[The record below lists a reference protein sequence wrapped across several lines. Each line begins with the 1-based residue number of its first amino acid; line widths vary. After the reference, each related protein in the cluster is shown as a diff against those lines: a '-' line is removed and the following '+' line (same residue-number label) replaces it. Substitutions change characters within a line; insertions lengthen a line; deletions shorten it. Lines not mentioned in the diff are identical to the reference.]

1 MEENMEF
8 ENQNAVEEMTSQNDS
23 HNFSANKKEDETSL
37 NAENTD
43 ISTENTDNNTFDNVD
58 VNADVFAE
66 KTAEKSIEKANDL
79 DNSLDSSNDLE
90 NKDNEE
96 NKNNID
102 NKDNLNSE
110 NNLESKETKPV
121 KMIEVSKND
130 LNKFENSES
139 YRVHLE
145 NFEGP
150 LDLLLYLI
158 KDSKVEI
165 QDVKLA
171 DITEQYLE
179 YMQELDR
186 LDMEKAAE
194 FIEIAATLLEIKSKS
209 LIPTEREEVQDE
221 EDPEQ
226 LLMMRLKEYKLIKEE
241 SEKLKQLENVN
252 RLYKAPD
259 ESCNDYRIV
268 IKQMKLDN
276 LINAFSKLL
285 ARVQT
290 EVINEE
296 ERTIERDRWTVEDKI
311 FEVKTMLRDVDELR
325 FTEMIADDYTRG
337 EIITLFSALLEL
349 LKRQIIEVDQKERF
363 GEIIITKGESYDG

>member
-1 MEENMEF
+1 MEN
-8 ENQNAVEEMTSQNDS
+8 NNIIDIVNNDLKPNS
-23 HNFSANKKEDETSL
+23 NDVLVNFSNQTQTITS
-37 NAENTD
+37 
-43 ISTENTDNNTFDNVD
+43 
-58 VNADVFAE
+58 
-66 KTAEKSIEKANDL
+66 
-79 DNSLDSSNDLE
+79 DNSQ
-90 NKDNEE
+90 
-96 NKNNID
+96 
-102 NKDNLNSE
+102 LNSE
-110 NNLESKETKPV
+110 NSAYEKKDSYENPKEEKRI
-121 KMIEVSKND
+121 KMIEISKND

-145 NFEGP
+145 NFDGP

-171 DITEQYLE
+171 NITEQYLE
-179 YMQELDR
+179 YMKELDR

-209 LIPTEREEVQDE
+209 LIPTEREDVAVE

-226 LLMMRLKEYKLIKEE
+226 LLMIRLKEYKMIKEQ
-241 SEKLKQLENVN
+241 SEKLKLLENVN

-276 LINAFSKLL
+276 LISAFSKLL
-285 ARVQT
+285 AKVKT

-311 FEVKTMLRDVDELR
+311 FEVKTMLRDVDSLK
-325 FTEMIADDYTRG
+325 FTEMVGEDFTRG
-337 EIITLFSALLEL
+337 EIITLFSAILEL
-349 LKRQIIEVDQKERF
+349 LKRQIIEVEQEERF

>member
-1 MEENMEF
+1 MN
-8 ENQNAVEEMTSQNDS
+8 
-23 HNFSANKKEDETSL
+23 
-37 NAENTD
+37 
-43 ISTENTDNNTFDNVD
+43 
-58 VNADVFAE
+58 
-66 KTAEKSIEKANDL
+66 
-79 DNSLDSSNDLE
+79 
-90 NKDNEE
+90 
-96 NKNNID
+96 
-102 NKDNLNSE
+102 
-110 NNLESKETKPV
+110 
-121 KMIEVSKND
+121 
-130 LNKFENSES
+130 
-139 YRVHLE
+139 
-145 NFEGP
+145 
-150 LDLLLYLI
+150 
-158 KDSKVEI
+158 SKVEI

-179 YMQELDR
+179 YMKELDR

-209 LIPTEREEVQDE
+209 LIPTEREETPEE

-226 LLMMRLKEYKLIKEE
+226 LLMMRLKEYKLIKEQ

-276 LINAFSKLL
+276 LISAFSKLL
-285 ARVQT
+285 AKVKT

-311 FEVKTMLRDVDELR
+311 FEVKTMLRDVDSLK
-325 FTEMIADDYTRG
+325 FTEMVGEDYTRG
-337 EIITLFSALLEL
+337 EIITLFSAILEL
-349 LKRQIIEVDQKERF
+349 LKRQIIEVDQEERF

>member
-1 MEENMEF
+1 MEENIEITQDNNEIIKQSNENLMDFSRQNLTEN
-8 ENQNAVEEMTSQNDS
+8 ESLEQNNINNQN
-23 HNFSANKKEDETSL
+23 
-37 NAENTD
+37 
-43 ISTENTDNNTFDNVD
+43 
-58 VNADVFAE
+58 
-66 KTAEKSIEKANDL
+66 
-79 DNSLDSSNDLE
+79 E
-90 NKDNEE
+90 NKQQ
-96 NKNNID
+96 
-102 NKDNLNSE
+102 NLSE
-110 NNLESKETKPV
+110 IKPEKYI

-145 NFEGP
+145 NFDGP

-179 YMQELDR
+179 YMKELDR

-209 LIPTEREEVQDE
+209 LIPTEREETPEE

-226 LLMMRLKEYKLIKEE
+226 LLMMRLKEYKLIKEQ

-276 LINAFSKLL
+276 LISAFSKLL
-285 ARVQT
+285 ASPPP
-290 EVINEE
+290 
-296 ERTIERDRWTVEDKI
+296 
-311 FEVKTMLRDVDELR
+311 L
-325 FTEMIADDYTRG
+325 
-337 EIITLFSALLEL
+337 
-349 LKRQIIEVDQKERF
+349 
-363 GEIIITKGESYDG
+363 

>member
-1 MEENMEF
+1 MEENIEITQDNNEINKQSNENLMGFSSQNLAEN
-8 ENQNAVEEMTSQNDS
+8 ESLKQNDTSNQN
-23 HNFSANKKEDETSL
+23 
-37 NAENTD
+37 
-43 ISTENTDNNTFDNVD
+43 
-58 VNADVFAE
+58 
-66 KTAEKSIEKANDL
+66 
-79 DNSLDSSNDLE
+79 E
-90 NKDNEE
+90 NKQEDT
-96 NKNNID
+96 
-102 NKDNLNSE
+102 SE
-110 NNLESKETKPV
+110 IKPEKYI

-145 NFEGP
+145 NFDGP

-179 YMQELDR
+179 YMKELDR
-186 LDMEKAAE
+186 LNMEKAAE

-209 LIPTEREEVQDE
+209 LIPTEREETPEE

-226 LLMMRLKEYKLIKEE
+226 LLMMRLKEYKLIKEQ

-268 IKQMKLDN
+268 VKQMKLDN
-276 LINAFSKLL
+276 LISAFSKLL
-285 ARVQT
+285 AKVKT

-311 FEVKTMLRDVDELR
+311 FEVKTMLRDVDSLK
-325 FTEMIADDYTRG
+325 FTEMVGEDYTRG
-337 EIITLFSALLEL
+337 EIITLFSAILEL
-349 LKRQIIEVDQKERF
+349 LKRQIIEVDQEERF

>member
-1 MEENMEF
+1 MEENIEITQDNNEIIKQSNENLMDFSRQNLTEN
-8 ENQNAVEEMTSQNDS
+8 ESLEQNNINNQN
-23 HNFSANKKEDETSL
+23 
-37 NAENTD
+37 
-43 ISTENTDNNTFDNVD
+43 
-58 VNADVFAE
+58 
-66 KTAEKSIEKANDL
+66 
-79 DNSLDSSNDLE
+79 E
-90 NKDNEE
+90 NKQQ
-96 NKNNID
+96 
-102 NKDNLNSE
+102 NLSE
-110 NNLESKETKPV
+110 IKPEKYI

-145 NFEGP
+145 NFDGP

-179 YMQELDR
+179 YMKELDR
-186 LDMEKAAE
+186 LNMEKAAE

-209 LIPTEREEVQDE
+209 LIPTEREETPEE

-226 LLMMRLKEYKLIKEE
+226 LLMMRLKEYKLIKEQ

-268 IKQMKLDN
+268 VKQMKLDN
-276 LINAFSKLL
+276 LISAFSKLL
-285 ARVQT
+285 AKVKT

-311 FEVKTMLRDVDELR
+311 FEVKTMLRDVDSLK
-325 FTEMIADDYTRG
+325 FTEMVGEDYTRG
-337 EIITLFSALLEL
+337 EIITLFSAILEL
-349 LKRQIIEVDQKERF
+349 LKRQIIEVDQEERF

>member
-1 MEENMEF
+1 MEENIEITQDNNEIIKQSNENLMDFSRQNLTEN
-8 ENQNAVEEMTSQNDS
+8 ESLEQNNINNQN
-23 HNFSANKKEDETSL
+23 
-37 NAENTD
+37 
-43 ISTENTDNNTFDNVD
+43 
-58 VNADVFAE
+58 
-66 KTAEKSIEKANDL
+66 
-79 DNSLDSSNDLE
+79 E
-90 NKDNEE
+90 NKQQ
-96 NKNNID
+96 
-102 NKDNLNSE
+102 NLSE
-110 NNLESKETKPV
+110 IKPEKYI

-145 NFEGP
+145 NFDGP

-179 YMQELDR
+179 YMKELDR

-209 LIPTEREEVQDE
+209 LIPTEREETPEE

-226 LLMMRLKEYKLIKEE
+226 LLMMRLKEYKLIKEQ

-276 LINAFSKLL
+276 LISAFSKLL
-285 ARVQT
+285 AKVKT

-311 FEVKTMLRDVDELR
+311 FEVKTMLRDVDSLK
-325 FTEMIADDYTRG
+325 FTEMVGEDYTRG
-337 EIITLFSALLEL
+337 EIITLFSAILEL
-349 LKRQIIEVDQKERF
+349 LKRQIIEVDQEERF

>member
-1 MEENMEF
+1 MEE
-8 ENQNAVEEMTSQNDS
+8 
-23 HNFSANKKEDETSL
+23 KILLEDLDNIIVS
-37 NAENTD
+37 
-43 ISTENTDNNTFDNVD
+43 DNNENIEFNNEEKVVNESNLNFKNQVQQADNLEDNANLNNQVVVD
-58 VNADVFAE
+58 ELKENS
-66 KTAEKSIEKANDL
+66 AEKSLNENIVEQTKA
-79 DNSLDSSNDLE
+79 
-90 NKDNEE
+90 
-96 NKNNID
+96 
-102 NKDNLNSE
+102 
-110 NNLESKETKPV
+110 V
-121 KMIEVSKND
+121 KKIEVSKND
-130 LNKFENSES
+130 LTKFENSES

-145 NFEGP
+145 NFDGP

-179 YMQELDR
+179 YMQDLDR

-209 LIPTEREEVQDE
+209 LIPVEREEVEVE

-226 LLMMRLKEYKLIKEE
+226 LLMMRLKEYKMIKEQ
-241 SEKLKQLENVN
+241 SEKLKLLENVN

-290 EVINEE
+290 ETINEE

-311 FEVKTMLRDVDELR
+311 FEVKTMLRDIDCLK
-325 FTEMIADDYTRG
+325 FTEMVADDYTRG

-349 LKRQIIEVDQKERF
+349 LKRQIIEVEQEERF
-363 GEIIITKGESYDG
+363 GEILITKGECYDG

>member
-1 MEENMEF
+1 MEENIEIKQDNNVVNEKSNENLMNFSGQNLAPNEVLD
-8 ENQNAVEEMTSQNDS
+8 ENNINNQNETKQ
-23 HNFSANKKEDETSL
+23 DET
-37 NAENTD
+37 E
-43 ISTENTDNNTFDNVD
+43 IIKP
-58 VNADVFAE
+58 E
-66 KTAEKSIEKANDL
+66 KHI
-79 DNSLDSSNDLE
+79 
-90 NKDNEE
+90 
-96 NKNNID
+96 
-102 NKDNLNSE
+102 
-110 NNLESKETKPV
+110 

-145 NFEGP
+145 NFDGP

-179 YMQELDR
+179 YMKELDR

-209 LIPTEREEVQDE
+209 LIPTEREETPEE

-226 LLMMRLKEYKLIKEE
+226 LLMMRLKEYKLIKEQ
-241 SEKLKQLENVN
+241 SEKLKELENVN

-276 LINAFSKLL
+276 LISAFSKLL
-285 ARVQT
+285 AKVKT

-311 FEVKTMLRDVDELR
+311 FEVKTMLRDVDSLK
-325 FTEMIADDYTRG
+325 FTEMVGDDYTRG
-337 EIITLFSALLEL
+337 EIITLFSAILEL
-349 LKRQIIEVDQKERF
+349 LKRQIIEVDQEERF